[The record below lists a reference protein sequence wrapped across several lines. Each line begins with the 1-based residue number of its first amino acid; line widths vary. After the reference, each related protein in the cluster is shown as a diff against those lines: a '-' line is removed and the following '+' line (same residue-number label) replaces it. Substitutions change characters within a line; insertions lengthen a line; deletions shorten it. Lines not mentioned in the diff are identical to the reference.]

1 MTDTL
6 DQRIPV
12 VLGMPDQLRARDV
25 LLAEGGHP
33 QAAAGFTPASGR
45 HAPGC
50 SCCAPRTP
58 AGLAL
63 AALLHERARGR
74 APFFERVVAL
84 VPTEAGR
91 AELAHALS
99 HDPVASACFRL
110 SPAPDAARPD
120 PPTPGN
126 AA

>member
-1 MTDTL
+1 MTDRP

-12 VLGMPDQLRARDV
+12 VLGTPDEMQARDV

-33 QAAAGFTPASGR
+33 QAAAGFAPASGR
-45 HAPGC
+45 HARGC
-50 SCCAPRTP
+50 ACCAPRTA

-63 AALLHERARGR
+63 TALLHERARGR

-120 PPTPGN
+120 LPPPGS